1 MTRAPYLSSRLQ
13 GFGTTVFAEMSALAV
28 ATGSVNLGQGFP
40 DYPGPPEVL
49 DVARAAIGTAADQYP
64 PGPGRPELRDAI
76 AAHVQRFRGLAYDP
90 ADEVLVTAGATEAL
104 SGALLALLDTGD
116 EVVLFEPMY
125 DCYAAGI
132 AMAGGTARPVPLR
145 PPTDGAGPWT
155 FDPAE
160 VRAAITPRTRILLL
174 NTPHNPTGKVFTD
187 EELRCLADLA
197 DANDLIVLTDEVYEH
212 LVFSGAAH
220 RSIAALPGMRE
231 RTLVVGS
238 AGKTFNV
245 TGWKIGWICGAAPLV
260 SAVRTAKQFLT
271 YVNGGPFQPAV
282 AAGLALPDEYFEHA
296 ARDLEYR
303 RDVLVQG
310 LTEGGLP
317 VISPEA
323 TYFATVDVRPVQPD
337 GDGLA
342 FCRSLPERAGVVA
355 VPTVVFYDPAHAH
368 LGRHLVRFAFCKR
381 DEVLAE
387 AVERLRR
394 LT

>member
-1 MTRAPYLSSRLQ
+1 MTRVPYLTSRLQ

-28 ATGSVNLGQGFP
+28 ATGAVNLGQGFP

-49 DVARAAIGTAADQYP
+49 DVARTAIGTAADQYP

-76 AAHVQRFRGLAYDP
+76 AAHVQRFRALAYD
-90 ADEVLVTAGATEAL
+90 ADTEVLVTAGATEAL

-132 AMAGGTARPVPLR
+132 AMAGGVPRPVPLR
-145 PPTDGAGPWT
+145 PPPGGAGSWT
-155 FDPAE
+155 FDEDE
-160 VRAAITPRTRILLL
+160 VRAAITPRARILLL

-187 EELRCLADLA
+187 TELRFLAELA
-197 DANDLIVLTDEVYEH
+197 IERDLIVLTDEVYEH
-212 LVFSGAAH
+212 LVFSGGRH
-220 RSIAALPGMRE
+220 RSVAALPGMRD
-231 RTLVVGS
+231 RTLVVSS

-245 TGWKIGWICGAAPLV
+245 TGWKIGWICGPGPLV
-260 SAVRTAKQFLT
+260 AAVRTAKQFLT

-282 AAGLALPDEYFEHA
+282 AAGLALPDEYFAQA

-310 LTEGGLP
+310 LTDAGLP

-381 DEVLAE
+381 DDVLAD
-387 AVERLRR
+387 AVERLRGM
-394 LT
+394 T

>member
-49 DVARAAIGTAADQYP
+49 EIARAAIGTAADQYP

-76 AAHVQRFRGLAYDP
+76 AGHVQRFRALTYD
-90 ADEVLVTAGATEAL
+90 ADTEVLVTAGATEAL

-132 AMAGGTARPVPLR
+132 AMAGGVARPVPLR
-145 PPTDGAGPWT
+145 PPADGAGSWT
-155 FDPAE
+155 FDE
-160 VRAAITPRTRILLL
+160 DGVRAAITPRAKILLL

-187 EELRCLADLA
+187 AELRFLADLA
-197 DANDLIVLTDEVYEH
+197 TEHDLIVLTDEVYEH
-212 LVFSGAAH
+212 LVFSGAQH
-220 RSIAALPGMRE
+220 RSIAALPGMRD
-231 RTLVVGS
+231 RTLIVGS

-245 TGWKIGWICGAAPLV
+245 TGWKIGWICGPAPLV

-282 AAGLALPDEYFEHA
+282 AAGLGLPDEYFTLA

-310 LTEGGLP
+310 LTEAGLP

-381 DEVLAE
+381 DEVLAD
-387 AVERLRR
+387 AVERLRGMA
-394 LT
+394 